1 MIWDELEVGLVK
13 LAANGLFRRRRTLDA
28 PCGPEAVVEGRRV
41 VAFCSN
47 DYLGL
52 ANHPALIAAVREAV
66 GRWGV
71 GSGASHVV
79 SGHLRPHA
87 ELEERLAAFVGRD
100 RALYFTTGY
109 MANLAIA
116 PTLLERG
123 DAIFADRLNHASL
136 IDAALLARTEH
147 IRYPH
152 GDLEMLARRLEQ
164 SQARRKLILTD
175 AVFSMDGDLAPL
187 PELFALAERF
197 DAWLVVDDAH
207 GFGVLGPGGRGSVAH
222 FKLPPSPRLILM
234 GTLGK
239 AAGASGA
246 FVAGD
251 RRVIE
256 WLTQRAR
263 PYIFTTA
270 SSPVIAAALLAS
282 LELITGGSARR
293 AHLRRLI
300 RRLRV
305 GLAGL
310 PWRIWPSPTA
320 IQPVLIGGND
330 DAARVAEHLFERG
343 FWVPAIRPPTVPVG
357 TARLR
362 ISLSAAHTEDQIDA
376 LLAAL
381 RECVVTPSLS
391 LPQASAPVPDG
402 KEGLPSST
410 KGEGEG
416 RRESFPEDTE

>member
-1 MIWDELEVGLVK
+1 MIWEELEIGLAQ
-13 LAANGLFRRRRTLDA
+13 LATEGLRRRRRTLDA
-28 PCGPEAVVEGRRV
+28 PCGPEAIIDGRPV

-52 ANHPALIAAVREAV
+52 ANHPAIVAAAQEAA

-79 SGHLRPHA
+79 SGHLRPH
-87 ELEERLAAFVGRD
+87 EDLEARLATFVGRE

-109 MANLAIA
+109 MANLAIV
-116 PTLLERG
+116 PTLVERH

-136 IDAALLARTEH
+136 IDAALLARAEH
-147 IRYPH
+147 VRYPH
-152 GDLEMLARRLEQ
+152 GDVDALAARLEQ
-164 SQARRKLILTD
+164 SRAHRKLILTD

-207 GFGVLGPGGRGSVAH
+207 GFGVLGPSGRGSIAH
-222 FKLPPSPRLILM
+222 FELPPSPRLILM

-239 AAGASGA
+239 AAGVSGA

-251 RRVIE
+251 QRVID
-256 WLTQRAR
+256 WLVQRAR

-270 SSPVIAAALLAS
+270 SSPLIAAALLAS
-282 LELITGGSARR
+282 LDLIAAGDERR

-300 RRLRV
+300 DRLRS
-305 GLAGL
+305 GLEEL
-310 PWRIWPSPTA
+310 PWRLLPSPTA
-320 IQPVLIGGND
+320 IQPLLIGGND
-330 DAARVAEHLFERG
+330 AVVRLSERLFARGL
-343 FWVPAIRPPTVPVG
+343 WVPAIRPPTVPVG

-362 ISLSAAHTEDQIDA
+362 ISLSAAHDETQIDA
-376 LLAAL
+376 LITAL
-381 RECVVTPSLS
+381 HDC
-391 LPQASAPVPDG
+391 AD
-402 KEGLPSST
+402 
-410 KGEGEG
+410 
-416 RRESFPEDTE
+416 DD

>member
-1 MIWDELEVGLVK
+1 MIWDEPETGLAR
-13 LAANGLFRRRRTLDA
+13 LAADGLLRRRRTLDS

-52 ANHPALIAAVREAV
+52 ANHPALVAAVRDAAE
-66 GRWGV
+66 RWGV

-79 SGHLRPHA
+79 SGHLRPHE
-87 ELEERLAAFVGRD
+87 ELEERLAAFAGRE

-109 MANLAIA
+109 MANLAIVPA
-116 PTLLERG
+116 LVERN
-123 DAIFADRLNHASL
+123 DAVFADKLNHASL
-136 IDAALLARTEH
+136 IDAALLARAEH
-147 IRYPH
+147 VRYPH
-152 GDLEMLARRLEQ
+152 GDVEGLARRLEQ
-164 SQARRKLILTD
+164 SRPRRKLILTD

-187 PELFALAERF
+187 PQLFELAERF

-207 GFGVLGPGGRGSVAH
+207 GFGVLGPGGRGSLAH
-222 FKLPPSPRLILM
+222 FGLPPSPRLILM

-239 AAGASGA
+239 AAGVSGA

-282 LELITGGSARR
+282 LELIACGDERR
-293 AHLRRLI
+293 AHLRDLI
-300 RRLRV
+300 ARLRA
-305 GLAGL
+305 GLQGL
-310 PWRIWPSPTA
+310 PWRLLPSPTA
-320 IQPVLIGGND
+320 IQPVLVGGND
-330 DAARVAEHLFERG
+330 AAVRLAERLFARG
-343 FWVPAIRPPTVPVG
+343 FWVPAIRPPTVPAG

-362 ISLSAAHTEDQIDA
+362 ISLSAAHTLEQVEA
-376 LLAAL
+376 LIAAL
-381 RECVVTPSLS
+381 RD
-391 LPQASAPVPDG
+391 AIDAPDI
-402 KEGLPSST
+402 
-410 KGEGEG
+410 
-416 RRESFPEDTE
+416 